1 MSGLEVIT
9 TVSLPLNDEQ
19 VLIKM
24 NDKGTG
30 ILLLVKIII
39 NVNIRCFL
47 QPAASSTDQEAT
59 NNVKWQQES
68 APCESTFELFS
79 QVIKNLQFPCVCFVM
94 PGVDSVACDGVYS
107 GNLNANQFNGDGYYG
122 WKVSTSSSKL
132 CTLALIDCGI

>member
-9 TVSLPLNDEQ
+9 TVSLPLTDEQ

-30 ILLLVKIII
+30 ILLMVKIIN

-68 APCESTFELFS
+68 APCEATFELFS
-79 QVIKNLQFPCVCFVM
+79 QVLKKIYNTLVFV
-94 PGVDSVACDGVYS
+94 
-107 GNLNANQFNGDGYYG
+107 L
-122 WKVSTSSSKL
+122 L
-132 CTLALIDCGI
+132 CQESILWLVMVFTVET